1 MNIRIIVALL
11 YLVLTGCWDASLTP
25 VFENTSG
32 QDVVLKVVYDNEE
45 RASVIK
51 NSESFVFPNL
61 MEEPGFKRL
70 ELLSDKKIIGTYSRR
85 QLADYLEK
93 YSREKIVIQPGLVV
107 TLQPD
112 NK

>member
-1 MNIRIIVALL
+1 MKKRMLVALM
-11 YLVLTGCWDASLTP
+11 LVILAGCWDASLTP

-32 QDVVLKVVYDNEE
+32 QDVVLNVVYDNEE

-70 ELLSDKKIIGTYSRR
+70 ELLSDKKIIGIYSKN

-93 YSREKIVIQPGLVV
+93 YSREKIVIQPGVV
-107 TLQPD
+107 VLLP
-112 NK
+112 N